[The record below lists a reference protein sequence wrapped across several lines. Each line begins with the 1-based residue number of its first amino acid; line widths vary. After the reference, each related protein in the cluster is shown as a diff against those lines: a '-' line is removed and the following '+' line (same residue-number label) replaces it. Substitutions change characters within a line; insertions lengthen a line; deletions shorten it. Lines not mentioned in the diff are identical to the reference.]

1 MVQRGQR
8 TTCRNLFSPSTVWGP
23 EIELTSADLVP
34 VPSVLSVALG
44 FWSPSIRLCFTD
56 LLFLPFDLLLP
67 CHLEESVLNSD

>member
-8 TTCRNLFSPSTVWGP
+8 TTCRNLFSPSTVRGP
-23 EIELTSADLVP
+23 EIELTSADL

-56 LLFLPFDLLLP
+56 LLFLPFDLLPP
-67 CHLEESVLNSD
+67 CHLSQCLTQVKT